1 MHPPGPENC
10 VPAHNAAAF
19 VLAALLSVGLL
30 VSYLPQH
37 GRILYH
43 KSAEGIDPTYLLLGS
58 TSAASSLLNI
68 LALSWST
75 VRCCQFLTPSSCLE
89 TLMGIIQIAI
99 QWTCFNLI
107 FLLYLIYFPQTSK
120 YVDWVPGDV
129 PASKPSRFWSS
140 LKRMFRLANF
150 SGSEE
155 TASPVSED
163 SDFDFANASFAA
175 IARHRS
181 ERAQTTT
188 SPAWRLSV
196 TYAILTAL
204 HFAICG
210 FVTFLLLL
218 TLPKASQPPLPHTP
232 DPAPGPHDES
242 KDVRVV
248 RLWATFL
255 GILSTVLALFQYLPQ
270 IRRTWQRKLVG
281 SLSIS
286 MMGLQAPG
294 SFIFVYSLAMR
305 PGVNWTTWGVYL
317 STGILQGVLLAIC
330 VAWTIRQRRLGIDAY
345 GRPLNGSEP
354 ASTPER
360 RPLLR

>member
-1 MHPPGPENC
+1 
-10 VPAHNAAAF
+10 
-19 VLAALLSVGLL
+19 
-30 VSYLPQH
+30 
-37 GRILYH
+37 
-43 KSAEGIDPTYLLLGS
+43 
-58 TSAASSLLNI
+58 
-68 LALSWST
+68 
-75 VRCCQFLTPSSCLE
+75 
-89 TLMGIIQIAI
+89 
-99 QWTCFNLI
+99 
-107 FLLYLIYFPQTSK
+107 
-120 YVDWVPGDV
+120 
-129 PASKPSRFWSS
+129 
-140 LKRMFRLANF
+140 MFRLANF

-255 GILSTVLALFQYLPQ
+255 GILSTVLALFQYLVSPISVYQ
-270 IRRTWQRKLVG
+270 LRNMLIPMHMLAADKADMATEARRK
-281 SLSIS
+281 SLDFDD
-286 MMGLQAPG
+286 G
-294 SFIFVYSLAMR
+294 
-305 PGVNWTTWGVYL
+305 
-317 STGILQGVLLAIC
+317 STGARVFHLCLLAGHE
-330 VAWTIRQRRLGIDAY
+330 ARG
-345 GRPLNGSEP
+345 
-354 ASTPER
+354 
-360 RPLLR
+360 